1 MISLNSKQ
9 SLFDVFANDYIKN
22 FVRERVQMEASTYE
36 QPVEMGN
43 KTFDANRPDEIS
55 PDNMSADV
63 YYYIIT
69 AAKNTMGDSYGFKA
83 QSSMHLA
90 DITPPKLQNTT
101 QFVDPLL
108 KSIVK
113 PDDGKD
119 WEYNIP
125 ASSIAVS
132 QGHNGG
138 YFYRG
143 KVSISFSEE
152 IYQLKKAAGSAESE
166 LIKVTGENFEDLIEI
181 AGLKITKVSVA
192 EGTISIEYEDAMIGA
207 YIVLFKDGNICDQAE
222 NVSTQGARL
231 ELRFDTGLGLLGKF
245 TMPEFKVEWK
255 KTEK

>member
-1 MISLNSKQ
+1 M
-9 SLFDVFANDYIKN
+9 
-22 FVRERVQMEASTYE
+22 
-36 QPVEMGN
+36 
-43 KTFDANRPDEIS
+43 
-55 PDNMSADV
+55 
-63 YYYIIT
+63 
-69 AAKNTMGDSYGFKA
+69 
-83 QSSMHLA
+83 
-90 DITPPKLQNTT
+90 
-101 QFVDPLL
+101 
-108 KSIVK
+108 
-113 PDDGKD
+113 
-119 WEYNIP
+119 
-125 ASSIAVS
+125 
-132 QGHNGG
+132 
-138 YFYRG
+138 
-143 KVSISFSEE
+143 SISFSEE